1 MMTMSFFKFRST
13 LRLALVAMTALSVG
27 ASSLAQTASSGPVT
41 GRNFIVAVV
50 DTDPITNH
58 DVNLRANQLRQQMT
72 QQGRTPDAPSA
83 LLREALERL
92 INEKALLQLAKDT
105 GVDVNNAVN
114 EPGTAPAATT
124 ARENQ
129 ERREQ
134 LALQRLTERN
144 VPARIK
150 ISDAEI
156 DQVLRD
162 QQKGPANTVS
172 DIELGHIFVAVPEGT
187 SEAQT
192 QALKAK
198 AQAAWTRLQQGGDFA
213 AIAKEV
219 SEGPERDKGGL
230 MGVRPSDRYPSLFVE
245 GTQALKVGEVSA
257 VLTSGAGFH
266 ILKLVS
272 KRSSQTLTVTETR
285 VRHILLRPSSQLSQ
299 NAARAKLA
307 EDRRNIEAGRADFAA
322 LAIEHSQDSSSS
334 SGGDLGWIPSGV
346 FVPEFEKV
354 MNSLAIGQLSDPV
367 VSRFGVHLIQVL
379 ARREAAV
386 SEREAREM
394 ARNSLRDKKF
404 DEAYQLWV
412 QEVRGRAYVEYRD
425 PPQ

>member
-1 MMTMSFFKFRST
+1 
-13 LRLALVAMTALSVG
+13 
-27 ASSLAQTASSGPVT
+27 
-41 GRNFIVAVV
+41 
-50 DTDPITNH
+50 
-58 DVNLRANQLRQQMT
+58 
-72 QQGRTPDAPSA
+72 
-83 LLREALERL
+83 
-92 INEKALLQLAKDT
+92 
-105 GVDVNNAVN
+105 
-114 EPGTAPAATT
+114 
-124 ARENQ
+124 
-129 ERREQ
+129 
-134 LALQRLTERN
+134 
-144 VPARIK
+144 
-150 ISDAEI
+150 
-156 DQVLRD
+156 
-162 QQKGPANTVS
+162 
-172 DIELGHIFVAVPEGT
+172 
-187 SEAQT
+187 
-192 QALKAK
+192 
-198 AQAAWTRLQQGGDFA
+198 
-213 AIAKEV
+213 
-219 SEGPERDKGGL
+219 